1 MNNRRGG
8 YQPPLHF
15 KSVSKAD
22 TLTRRKAY
30 FTYHEV
36 VNFTYRRWISPAVRQ
51 ISLQKQAAHRAACFY
66 TSIPLSPSSI
76 RFSRRETCTWV
87 MLSCFPVSLWVSPFQ

>member
-51 ISLQKQAAHRAACFY
+51 ISLQKQGGTLYRPVF
-66 TSIPLSPSSI
+66 IPAFLSAPQVSA
-76 RFSRRETCTWV
+76 FHDVKPAPE
-87 MLSCFPVSLWVSPFQ
+87 SCSAVFPFHSG